1 MHISVLRAEVLT
13 WLDVKPGGTYI
24 DGTLGSGGHAL
35 GILERAG
42 RDGTLLGLDQDE
54 QALGRAGAVLADWSD
69 CCRLVQ
75 RNFADMG
82 AVAAREG
89 LTAVDGIVLDLGVS
103 SDQLDTPERGFSFQ
117 REGPLDMRMNTAS
130 GEPASRLVQD
140 LDESALIQIFR
151 SYGEEPRARR
161 IAAAIVR
168 ERTRAAIETT
178 TQLADIVERAVG
190 GRKGAR
196 HPATRVFQALRIAV
210 NEELESLR
218 QGLDAGLALLK
229 PGGRMAVISFHSLE
243 DRIVKR
249 FCVLH
254 EGRWESLQAGGQRW
268 VGREPRVARLTRKP
282 VCPNELE
289 CAENPRARSAK
300 LRVIEKVEE

>member
-1 MHISVLRAEVLT
+1 MHISVLRTEVLT

-42 RDGTLLGLDQDE
+42 RDGMLLGLDQDE
-54 QALGRAGAVLADWSD
+54 QALGRAGAALADWSD
-69 CCRLVQ
+69 RCRLVQ

-82 AVAAREG
+82 AAAAREG

-117 REGPLDMRMNTAS
+117 REGPLDMRMNTAA

-140 LDESALIQIFR
+140 LDERALIEIFR

-168 ERTRAAIETT
+168 ERDQVAIETT
-178 TQLADIVERAVG
+178 TQLAEIVERAVG

-229 PGGRMAVISFHSLE
+229 PGGRLAVISFHSLE

-268 VGREPRVARLTRKP
+268 VGREPRVVRLTRKP
-282 VCPNELE
+282 ICPTELE

-300 LRVIEKVEE
+300 LRVIEKVDE